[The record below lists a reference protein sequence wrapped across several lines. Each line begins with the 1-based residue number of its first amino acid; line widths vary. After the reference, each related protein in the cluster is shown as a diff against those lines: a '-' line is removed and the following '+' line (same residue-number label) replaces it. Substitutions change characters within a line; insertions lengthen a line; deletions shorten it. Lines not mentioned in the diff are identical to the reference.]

1 MCGMRLRVDLSR
13 RKTEWFEGTK
23 SSHPCAST
31 NNIASGMRAEH
42 INSTPNC
49 VTYGSEWT
57 NRIKC
62 DLRSF

>member
-1 MCGMRLRVDLSR
+1 MRLRVDLSR

-23 SSHPCAST
+23 SFDSAAPT
-31 NNIASGMRAEH
+31 NTIANDTRAEH

-49 VTYGSEWT
+49 VTNGNEWA